1 MVKREALDADPKFQ
15 RLLAQSM
22 PSIQVV
28 AFGRYRDFETS
39 LAEGP
44 DGVLTLEPILRAKQL
59 RPTVVGNNGSGAIEK
74 YVLISVGQPVEP
86 TSVTSVGIVDILGR
100 QGMKDLVASLL
111 GTSPRIERVTK
122 VEDLL
127 PLLQLASVDAVLAP
141 ERLVPSLQ
149 AKSNLDLQT
158 MRTQGGVGLPGL
170 SVLTGAGSALAPQI
184 RRLGPQVSQEMGVT
198 RWA

>member
-1 MVKREALDADPKFQ
+1 MLTRRGALRLAVGAFAAVVAEVGPLSYARALGGPRLFVFVPTAMGVFAFQ

-74 YVLISVGQPVEP
+74 YVLISVG
-86 TSVTSVGIVDILGR
+86 
-100 QGMKDLVASLL
+100 
-111 GTSPRIERVTK
+111 
-122 VEDLL
+122 
-127 PLLQLASVDAVLAP
+127 
-141 ERLVPSLQ
+141 
-149 AKSNLDLQT
+149 
-158 MRTQGGVGLPGL
+158 LPGL